1 MAEQSGDVG
10 TELLFENRYVKV
22 WNLVLEAGQASS
34 WHLHTLDY
42 MYIVIEPGKVRTE
55 YKDGTYEQQED
66 AAGDVV
72 MRAQDAIHR
81 LVNLGKS
88 RYRNIVIELKG

>member
-1 MAEQSGDVG
+1 MAEQLGDVG
-10 TELLFENRYVKV
+10 TEFLFENQYVKV
-22 WNLVLEAGQASS
+22 WNLVLEPGQASS
-34 WHLHTLDY
+34 WHQHTLDY

-55 YKDGTYEQQED
+55 YEDGTYEQQED
-66 AAGDVV
+66 EIGNVV

-81 LVNLGKS
+81 LVNLGNS